1 MAYYKVKDRRLA
13 ECPVNAVLEDGSSVC
28 NYNLL
33 PAEQLEADGS
43 KSEIVEDPLPAYDE
57 ERQVLVA
64 WYEDCGS
71 YIARHWETVE
81 RVVQPDPLQ
90 MQEALELLGVEVLG

>member
-33 PAEQLEADGS
+33 PAEQLEADGW
-43 KSEIVEDPLPAYDE
+43 KSEIVEDP
-57 ERQVLVA
+57 
-64 WYEDCGS
+64 
-71 YIARHWETVE
+71 
-81 RVVQPDPLQ
+81 
-90 MQEALELLGVEVLG
+90 